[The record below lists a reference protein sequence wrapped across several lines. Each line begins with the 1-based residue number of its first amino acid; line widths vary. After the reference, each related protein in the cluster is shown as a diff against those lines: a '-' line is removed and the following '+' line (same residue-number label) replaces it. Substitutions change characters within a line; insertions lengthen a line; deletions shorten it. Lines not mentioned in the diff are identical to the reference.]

1 VGKIACWE
9 IGVLHCAYAILHTR
23 RRRPGRRSRAA
34 CDAWARGGAVKLAQT
49 AHTCLRARLFP
60 PCRSAIYSALLT
72 CLLATSSVS
81 AQTPFVIDEWKFGR
95 RQEASTLHYCVDAR
109 DPDFPVARKI
119 GAAIASALLL
129 QGREHLIGENVVGES
144 IDSLYRVFLETCD
157 VYLGFKLIPGA
168 YPEWMKVTRPYYR
181 TSYLLAAT
189 NAGWRSLAD
198 VPKTQAIGSTMGTS
212 ADLRLIQYLQALGAT
227 ERWTRFPMG
236 TDEAALKALVSGTVG
251 VALVW
256 GPALWLAQRSDPALA
271 GVRVIAPSPLA
282 ASTMDVGAAV
292 LANESFLRSNLDQA
306 IASLVADGTIQR
318 ILDDNKFPATAPK

>member
-1 VGKIACWE
+1 VSTGP
-9 IGVLHCAYAILHTR
+9 LY
-23 RRRPGRRSRAA
+23 PP
-34 CDAWARGGAVKLAQT
+34 RGSWVST
-49 AHTCLRARLFP
+49 
-60 PCRSAIYSALLT
+60 ALLA
-72 CLLATSSVS
+72 CFLCSSSAS

-119 GAAIASALLL
+119 GAALASSLLL
-129 QGREHLIGENVVGES
+129 QGKEHVVGENVVGES

-157 VYLGFKLIPGA
+157 VYLGFKLIPDA

-181 TSYLLAAT
+181 ASYLLAAT

-212 ADLRLIQYLQALGAT
+212 ADLRLIQYLQALGAA

-236 TDEAALKALVSGTVG
+236 TDEAALKALTSGTVG

-256 GPALWLAQRSDPALA
+256 GPALWAAQRSDPALA

-282 ASTMDVGAAV
+282 ASTIDVGAAV

-306 IASLVADGTIQR
+306 IASLLADGTIQR
-318 ILDDNKFPATAPK
+318 ILDDDKFPASAPK

>member
-1 VGKIACWE
+1 VQQSRLLQARRA
-9 IGVLHCAYAILHTR
+9 HHR
-23 RRRPGRRSRAA
+23 RRDVSRGLL
-34 CDAWARGGAVKLAQT
+34 CPPYGSWAST
-49 AHTCLRARLFP
+49 
-60 PCRSAIYSALLT
+60 ALLT
-72 CLLATSSVS
+72 CFLCTASAF

-129 QGREHLIGENVVGES
+129 QGREHVIGENVVGES

-181 TSYLLAAT
+181 ASYLLTTT

-198 VPKTQAIGSTMGTS
+198 VPKTQPIGSTMGTN
-212 ADLRLIQYLQALGAT
+212 ADLRLIQYLQALGAA
-227 ERWTRFPMG
+227 ERWARFPMG
-236 TDEAALKALVSGTVG
+236 TDKAALKALTSGTVG

-256 GPALWLAQRSDPALA
+256 GPALWAAQRSDSALA
-271 GVRVIAPSPLA
+271 AGR
-282 ASTMDVGAAV
+282 
-292 LANESFLRSNLDQA
+292 
-306 IASLVADGTIQR
+306 
-318 ILDDNKFPATAPK
+318 

>member
-1 VGKIACWE
+1 LPA
-9 IGVLHCAYAILHTR
+9 R
-23 RRRPGRRSRAA
+23 RAHRRPRDVSTGPLYPP
-34 CDAWARGGAVKLAQT
+34 RGSWVST
-49 AHTCLRARLFP
+49 
-60 PCRSAIYSALLT
+60 ALLA
-72 CLLATSSVS
+72 CFLCSSSAS

-119 GAAIASALLL
+119 GAALASSLLL
-129 QGREHLIGENVVGES
+129 QGKEHVVGENVVGES

-157 VYLGFKLIPGA
+157 VYLGFKLIPDA

-181 TSYLLAAT
+181 ASYLLAAT

-212 ADLRLIQYLQALGAT
+212 ADLRLIQYLQALGAA

-236 TDEAALKALVSGTVG
+236 TDEAALKALTSGTVG

-256 GPALWLAQRSDPALA
+256 GPALWAAQRSDPALA

-282 ASTMDVGAAV
+282 ASTIDVGAAV

-306 IASLVADGTIQR
+306 IASLLADGTIQR
-318 ILDDNKFPATAPK
+318 ILDDDKFPASAPK